1 MKKMKKKVYDFLLL
15 FMHAIVFSYT
25 FPYSL
30 GQNDLIYHIWCN
42 KYVNQSKL
50 REKVS
55 SPIFTDMV

>member
-30 GQNDLIYHIWCN
+30 GQNELIYHI
-42 KYVNQSKL
+42 
-50 REKVS
+50 
-55 SPIFTDMV
+55 